1 MQIISKH
8 RHRFLS
14 LALWSGA
21 VSVVMFWLM
30 LRRAGFNTPY
40 SRCTYLVMLGEYKQL
55 LEPGMSPSNPHLPPH
70 LRLDQRSYL
79 DHPQTEL
86 AVPPMLDLHVS
97 DREHLQ
103 GMEDVMPRVERSDL
117 HVRFGPLK
125 AQTVV
130 LTTHSNERYVRRRL
144 PLSDEDQKR
153 KQEEAEALKS
163 TA

>member
-21 VSVVMFWLM
+21 VSVVMFWLI
-30 LRRAGFNTPY
+30 LRRAGFNTSY

-55 LEPGMSPSNPHLPPH
+55 LEPGISPGNPYLPPH
-70 LRLDQRSYL
+70 LRLDERSYL
-79 DHPQTEL
+79 DHKDTEIAL
-86 AVPPMLDLHVS
+86 PPLLDLQVS
-97 DREHLQ
+97 DREQ
-103 GMEDVMPRVERSDL
+103 IMGMEDSLPHRERSDI

-130 LTTHSNERYVRRRL
+130 MSTHSSERYVRRRL
-144 PLSDEDQKR
+144 PVSEEDQAER
-153 KQEEAEALKS
+153 MREERFGIA
-163 TA
+163 